1 MTIRLQ
7 KILLPTDF
15 STYSAAATKY
25 ACELAT
31 KFDAELNLLHTLE
44 THLASTPN
52 FGLGLDLPKYV
63 SESKAGAEKSL
74 AGVLDPAWSAGRRVV
89 TALIEGSPKA
99 EIIAYARKHDI
110 DLIVLATHGRS
121 GLAHVL
127 MGSVAE
133 SIVRTAPCSVLTVRP
148 EGHQFV
154 MP

>member
-15 STYSAAATKY
+15 SDYAATATQY

-31 KFDAELNLLHTLE
+31 RFDAELHILHTLE
-44 THLASTPN
+44 THPASTPA
-52 FGLGLDLPKYV
+52 FVMGLALPTYIH
-63 SESKAGAEKSL
+63 EFRTAAEKSI
-74 AGVLDPAWSAGRRVV
+74 AGVLDPQWSKGRTVIPAV
-89 TALIEGSPKA
+89 LEGSPKV
-99 EIIAYARKHDI
+99 EIVRYARQQNI
-110 DLIVLATHGRS
+110 DLIVLATHGRT

-133 SIVRTAPCSVLTVRP
+133 SVVRTAPCPVLTVRP
-148 EGHQFV
+148 EAHQFV